1 LAGGIH
7 HVTARGNNRERIFC
21 VDADRRRYLGL
32 LAAEIARRRW
42 LCLAYCLM
50 DNHVH
55 LLLETPEPNLGAG
68 MQQLHGLYGQ
78 TFNRRHRRVGHVFQ
92 GRFHAE
98 PVRRD
103 AHLWIIAGYIA
114 GNPVE
119 AGLCDQPESWPWSSH
134 AVVAAG
140 RAPRWL
146 AHGRLEAY
154 LDAMGGTSDGYRS
167 AVGARLASL
176 AHAQPTAAARPTA
189 AGQPPTTAA
198 LAVAA

>member
-7 HVTARGNNRERIFC
+7 HVTARGNNREPIFR
-21 VDADRRRYLGL
+21 VDGDRRRYLRM

-55 LLLETPEPNLGAG
+55 LLLETPEPNLAAG

-78 TFNRRHRRVGHVFQ
+78 AFNRRHRRVGHVFQ
-92 GRFHAE
+92 GRFGAA

-119 AGLCDQPESWPWSSH
+119 AGLCTQPESWAWSSH
-134 AVVAAG
+134 AALAAG
-140 RAPRWL
+140 RAPSWL
-146 AHGRLEAY
+146 AHSRLEAY
-154 LDAMGGTSDGYRS
+154 LAGMGGTSDGYGN
-167 AVGARLASL
+167 AIAARLATL
-176 AHAQPTAAARPTA
+176 AQARPPS
-189 AGQPPTTAA
+189 AGP
-198 LAVAA
+198 AVAA